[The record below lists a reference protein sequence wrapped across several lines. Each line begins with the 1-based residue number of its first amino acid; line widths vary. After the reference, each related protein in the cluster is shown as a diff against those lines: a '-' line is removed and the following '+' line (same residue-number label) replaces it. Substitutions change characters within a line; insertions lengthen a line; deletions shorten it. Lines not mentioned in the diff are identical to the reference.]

1 MNSKRGGKS
10 NKLITYRYKFKFFN
24 GKEKEFTVNL
34 DSTTLDLIHT
44 LKDSYPEWVELRFFK
59 CPHCP
64 LDSSKPKYCP
74 VAVSL
79 FNLVSYFGKFISYEE
94 VDLFIETLERK
105 YIRRTTLQ
113 KGLSSLFAICMVT
126 SGCPVM
132 AKLRPMARFHLPFA
146 TEEETKYRALSMYLL
161 AQYFI
166 KRRGKKPDWEM
177 KNLIKVFKDIRTVYK
192 YISKRLVA
200 SRIEDASINALVVL
214 DNFADSI
221 NFSLTQGVLNEIE
234 VLFNAYVT

>member
-1 MNSKRGGKS
+1 VNGKRGSNS
-10 NKLITYRYKFKFFN
+10 NKLITYRYKFKFLN
-24 GKEKEFTVNL
+24 GEEKEFTVNL
-34 DSTTLDLIHT
+34 DSITLDLIHT

-64 LDSSKPKYCP
+64 LDSSKHKYCP
-74 VAVSL
+74 VAISL

-94 VDLFIETLERK
+94 VDLSIETLERK
-105 YIRRTTLQ
+105 YIRHSSLQ

-166 KRRGKKPDWEM
+166 KRRDKKPDWEM
-177 KNLIKVFKDIRTVYK
+177 KNLIKVFKDIRIVYK
-192 YISKRLVA
+192 YMSKRLLA
-200 SRIEDASINALVVL
+200 SKIEDASINALVVL

-221 NFSLTQGVLNEIE
+221 NFSLTQGVLDEIE
-234 VLFNAYVT
+234 VLFNAYLT